1 MARLVRGG
9 EWTEGPKRLYLDA
22 VIEDKCPSCGAVS
35 KRNLSDYSLSYPK
48 LNGLNKISMFCE
60 EEGCHAEWILH
71 TSIWVEFDF
80 ENLEV
85 IK

>member
-9 EWTEGPKRLYLDA
+9 ECTEGPKRLYLDA
-22 VIEDKCPSCGAVS
+22 AIEDECPSCGAVS
-35 KRNLSDYSLSYPK
+35 KRSFNDYCLSYPK

-60 EEGCHAEWILH
+60 EDDCDSEWILH

-80 ENLEV
+80 ENREV